1 MSTATQEPPTKI
13 DLVDAVRRATPQDRA
28 AVLGELVRIQLDKYK
43 GEAPM
48 LVWNDEGLVT
58 AILVPCAKPFD
69 PNAHT
74 RDPDREEIIRREME
88 EVIKREGPPLRLHE
102 LDSTRSHGPTR
113 T

>member
-13 DLVDAVRRATPQDRA
+13 DLVDAVRRASPLDRA
-28 AVLGELVRIQLDKYK
+28 AVLGELVRIQLEKYK

-48 LVWNDEGLVT
+48 FVWNDEGLVT

-74 RDPDREEIIRREME
+74 KEPGYEEAIRREME
-88 EVIKREGPPLRLHE
+88 EVIKKEGPPLRL
-102 LDSTRSHGPTR
+102 R
-113 T
+113 